1 MMFIRKLVAAAC
13 SFLAIGGANAAVTGF
28 QLDNA
33 ADATGTVYGSTDTF
47 NGAAA
52 LLNTINGTTAS
63 FYLET
68 LDAGLYWREFDLVID
83 SVSDSDRS
91 GTAFAT
97 LGGYTGV
104 LVSSVDDDPAPN
116 SLIDGQG
123 WTYTFHFTGS
133 IAGDSN
139 TTLTL
144 GGFGVGVG
152 QDRIATVEL
161 QATAVP
167 EPETYA
173 MLLAGLGVMGFV
185 GRRRSAK

>member
-1 MMFIRKLVAAAC
+1 MMIRKLLVAAC
-13 SFLAIGGANAAVTGF
+13 SLLAIGGANAAVSGF
-28 QLDNA
+28 QADPA

-47 NGAAA
+47 NGVVPA
-52 LLNTINGTTAS
+52 LNTINGTTAP
-63 FYLET
+63 FYLEP

-83 SVSDSDRS
+83 SASDANRQL
-91 GTAFAT
+91 TATAS
-97 LGGYTGV
+97 LGGYTGT
-104 LVSSVDDDPAPN
+104 LVSAVDDDTAN
-116 SLIDGQG
+116 NNLLQG

-133 IAGDSN
+133 IAGDTS
-139 TTLTL
+139 TQLSL
-144 GGFGVGVG
+144 GGFGVGLG
-152 QDRIATVEL
+152 QDRFASANL